1 MRRLSRR
8 CIGFESHGWHVGKKK
23 GGKTKGKSKKSRRGD
38 EVEQA
43 FKEAEATADRAEARI
58 TQSQMLLA
66 LFEIFFRV
74 LKQCT
79 QSGVQS
85 QSQGM
90 HFVTRFAMHRRKAKS
105 LP

>member
-1 MRRLSRR
+1 MNMTLTNVQY
-8 CIGFESHGWHVGKKK
+8 CTGKKR
-23 GGKTKGKSKKSRRGD
+23 GVKTKGKSKKSRRAD
-38 EVEQA
+38 EVEQN

-58 TQSQMLLA
+58 TQSQMLTA

-85 QSQGM
+85 QSQGRWCGNFLLTVFGQGKG
-90 HFVTRFAMHRRKAKS
+90 HLV
-105 LP
+105 

>member
-1 MRRLSRR
+1 MCIPSSSR
-8 CIGFESHGWHVGKKK
+8 IGFDPHGWHVGKKK
-23 GGKTKGKSKKSRRGD
+23 GGKTKGKSKKTRRAD

-79 QSGVQS
+79 QSGMQS
-85 QSQGM
+85 QNQGSHIHDRM
-90 HFVTRFAMHRRKAKS
+90 RCRNEKS
-105 LP
+105 VS